1 MSILCQAFQKG
12 VHLRGNNTIIL
23 EGFYMNIKAADIKN
37 ILTLN
42 LLVQI
47 LEERGIMTDKELKE
61 RLTNTVKLSS
71 MNNDLKEKII
81 EEIKH

>member
-1 MSILCQAFQKG
+1 MD
-12 VHLRGNNTIIL
+12 T
-23 EGFYMNIKAADIKN
+23 KAVQIKN

-42 LLVQI
+42 LLIQI

-71 MNNDLKEKII
+71 MENDLKEKVI

>member
-1 MSILCQAFQKG
+1 MES
-12 VHLRGNNTIIL
+12 
-23 EGFYMNIKAADIKN
+23 KAADIKN
-37 ILTLN
+37 MLTLN
-42 LLVQI
+42 LLIQI

-71 MNNDLKEKII
+71 MANDLKEKVI